1 MSSRGIDATAK
12 EIAQEKA
19 QALALTARKLE
30 RALHA
35 LREHDARHGS
45 AIRDEKRTRLV
56 AHAAERV
63 LYYLAQ
69 REAQGLRDAGYVFDH
84 YSVPTEVIARLGIRA

>member
-1 MSSRGIDATAK
+1 MNSRGIDATAK

-19 QALALTARKLE
+19 QALALTGRSLE

-35 LREHDARHGS
+35 LREHDARPG
-45 AIRDEKRTRLV
+45 AALGEKRLRLV

-63 LYYLAQ
+63 QCYLVQ
-69 REAQGLRDAGYVFDH
+69 REAQGLRDTRYVFDH
-84 YSVPTEVIARLGIRA
+84 YAVPTEVIARLGIRA